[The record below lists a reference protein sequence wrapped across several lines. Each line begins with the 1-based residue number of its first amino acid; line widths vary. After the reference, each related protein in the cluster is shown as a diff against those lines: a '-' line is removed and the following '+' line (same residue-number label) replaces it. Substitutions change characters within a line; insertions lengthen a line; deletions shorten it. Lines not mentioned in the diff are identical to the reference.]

1 MSWSYDPKDYTE
13 REFTLIPEGDYR
25 VRIADVVE
33 RQFASGNEGYNIEM
47 EVNGYNRKVWYNLVL
62 DKSDPKRTNQRLGSF
77 FDSFGITDY
86 NVDHF
91 NAWKG
96 KVGALTL
103 NHREYNGKTSE
114 NVRWFIAKSKQDTLP
129 AWGGGGDAAN
139 GATVADEDLPF

>member
-1 MSWSYDPKDYTE
+1 MSWNYDPADYTE
-13 REFTLIPEGDYR
+13 CEFTLIPEGDYR
-25 VRIADVVE
+25 VRIADVE
-33 RQFASGNEGYNIEM
+33 EKTFSSGNSGYNIEL

-62 DKSDPKRTNQRLGSF
+62 STADPKKTNQRLGSF

-91 NAWKG
+91 AAWKG
-96 KVGALTL
+96 KVGACSL

-129 AWGGGGDAAN
+129 AWSGGESTAN
-139 GATVADEDLPF
+139 AEFDPEDLPF

>member
-1 MSWSYDPKDYTE
+1 MSWTYDPKDYTE

-114 NVRWFIAKSKQDTLP
+114 NVRWFIAKSKQDALP
-129 AWGGGGDAAN
+129 AWGGGNAAE
-139 GATVADEDLPF
+139 ATVPDEDLPF

>member
-13 REFTLIPEGDYR
+13 REFALIPEGDYR
-25 VRIADVVE
+25 VRIIDVEE
-33 RQFASGNEGYNIEM
+33 RQFSSGNEGYNIEM
-47 EVNGYNRKVWYNLVL
+47 EVNGYTRKVWYNLVL

-114 NVRWFIAKSKQDTLP
+114 NVRWFIAKSKQDALP
-129 AWGGGGDAAN
+129 AWGGGDTGVTA
-139 GATVADEDLPF
+139 VADEDLPF

>member
-114 NVRWFIAKSKQDTLP
+114 NVRWFIAKSKQDALP
-129 AWGGGGDAAN
+129 AWDGGNESSSSVEVDPG
-139 GATVADEDLPF
+139 DLPF

>member
-1 MSWSYDPKDYTE
+1 MSWTYDPKDYTE

-114 NVRWFIAKSKQDTLP
+114 NVRWFIAKSKQDARP
-129 AWGGGGDAAN
+129 AWGGGNAAE
-139 GATVADEDLPF
+139 ATVPDEDLPF